1 MTAPPGDPKGGG
13 GAGGPNPP
21 RQDAATAAIA
31 GLYGKL
37 PAHGDFVRRALPKSF
52 VDPWDSWLQAGI
64 AASREALGEAWDEA
78 WRTGPAW
85 RFALPAGAC
94 GPDAVAGVLVPSE
107 DQVGRRFPLTLAAI
121 LPPGAPATEEAWFA
135 DLERLA
141 AAGRAGKQDA
151 DALLAALP
159 PPYATPVLDEV
170 MAILSGADAAEPA
183 GDDTVGDDGP
193 AERPAFGW
201 WTLGGGRL
209 PAMVW
214 ELAALP
220 APGEFAMLLDVP
232 A

>member
-1 MTAPPGDPKGGG
+1 MTTPPDDRKGGG
-13 GAGGPNPP
+13 PGGPNPP
-21 RQDAATAAIA
+21 RQDAATAAAVA

-52 VDPWDSWLQAGI
+52 VDPWDAWLQAGI
-64 AASREALGEAWDEA
+64 AASRDVLGDTWDEA

-94 GPDAVAGVLVPSE
+94 GQGAVVGVLVPSE
-107 DQVGRRFPLTLAAI
+107 DQVGRRFPLTLAAV
-121 LPPGAPATEEAWFA
+121 LPPGQPATEEAWFA

-141 AAGRAGKQDA
+141 AAGRAGEQDA

-159 PPYATPVLDEV
+159 PPYAAPVMDEV
-170 MAILSGADAAEPA
+170 MAILSGADAEPA
-183 GDDTVGDDGP
+183 GGDTAGGGDGP

-220 APGEFAMLLDVP
+220 PPGEFAMLLDVP
-232 A
+232 S

>member
-1 MTAPPGDPKGGG
+1 VTAPPPEGPKGGG
-13 GAGGPNPP
+13 GTS
-21 RQDAATAAIA
+21 AAVA

-52 VDPWDSWLQAGI
+52 VDPWDAWLQAGI

-94 GPDAVAGVLVPSE
+94 GPEAVAGVLVPSE

-141 AAGRAGKQDA
+141 AAGRAGEQDA

-159 PPYATPVLDEV
+159 PPYAAPVLDEV
-170 MAILSGADAAEPA
+170 MAILSGADAVEPA
-183 GDDTVGDDGP
+183 GDDTAGGDGP
-193 AERPAFGW
+193 AERPTFGW